1 MIGPPELFVVTV
13 LVAWTAYWI
22 GYFVVIL
29 VEKRKFKKEITEPCQ
44 EHHQAELRTDFSK
57 LQSNKFSAYTH
68 CGKCGSFD
76 LHKMREPR
84 VYKKP
89 DTGNVYELDSYYLM
103 RQMAIEAGN
112 IDIQYQWAVIRI
124 CNSCGNEWGQ
134 K

>member
-1 MIGPPELFVVTV
+1 MIGLPELFVATV
-13 LVAWTAYWI
+13 LVAWAGYWI
-22 GYFVVIL
+22 GYL
-29 VEKRKFKKEITEPCQ
+29 VFIIAKSRKFKP
-44 EHHQAELRTDFSK
+44 DFSK
-57 LQSNKFSAYTH
+57 LQSDFSKLQSDTFSAYTH
-68 CGKCGSFD
+68 CGKCGSLD
-76 LHKMREPR
+76 LHKMREPK

-89 DTGNVYELDSYYLM
+89 DTMSVYELDSYYLM